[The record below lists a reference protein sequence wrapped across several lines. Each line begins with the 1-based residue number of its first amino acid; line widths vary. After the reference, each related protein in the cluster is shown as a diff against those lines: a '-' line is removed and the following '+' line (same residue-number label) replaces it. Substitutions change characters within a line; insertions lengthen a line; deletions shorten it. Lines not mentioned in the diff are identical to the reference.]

1 MSLQNEIA
9 KIYVRLVFRE
19 DGEFDSLKTQRE
31 LSLSE
36 PPKNIAERCEKLETG
51 AVKSFWI
58 DKANAKNGVLVYL
71 HGGAFY
77 FGPVKEHWQYIAQIS
92 RKARMAALVI
102 DYRMSPQHPFPAA
115 LDDIIEVVTGADLPQ
130 NWFFVGDSSGGGMC
144 VSMYFKL
151 KELNAKLPKKLMLLS
166 PWLDAT
172 LQNPAIDLNKHEDAM
187 MTVERLLN
195 AAREYCVNDKPEN
208 PLISPMLGSIDG
220 LPPILL
226 QIGTADLLLWDS
238 RKFYLKCLDAGV
250 NIKYEEYPNAFHDF
264 MMLGFLPEA
273 KKAIKSQVEFLL
285 TI

>member
-31 LSLSE
+31 LSLPE
-36 PPKNIAERCEKLETG
+36 PPKNIAKRCEKLETG

-58 DKANAKNGVLVYL
+58 DKENAKNGVLIYL

-92 RKARMAALVI
+92 RQAQMAALVI

-115 LDDIIEVVTGADLPQ
+115 LDDIMEVVTNVDLPQ

-144 VSMYFKL
+144 VSMFFKL
-151 KELNAKLPKKLMLLS
+151 RELKAKLPKKLMLLS

-195 AAREYCVNDKPEN
+195 AAREYCINDNPKN
-208 PLISPMLGSIDG
+208 PLISPMLGKIKG
-220 LPPILL
+220 LPPTLL

-250 NIKYEEYPNAFHDF
+250 NVKYEEYKNAFHDF

-273 KKAIKSQVEFLL
+273 KRALKSQVEFLSS
-285 TI
+285 